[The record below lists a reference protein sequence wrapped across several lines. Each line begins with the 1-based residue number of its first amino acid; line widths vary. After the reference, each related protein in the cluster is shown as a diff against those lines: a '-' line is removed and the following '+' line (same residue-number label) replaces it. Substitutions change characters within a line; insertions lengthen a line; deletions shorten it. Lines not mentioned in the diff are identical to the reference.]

1 MPLGL
6 FVGQRTFSLT
16 PQAGGAVKVHMR
28 EEFTRLMAPLITR
41 SIPDLTPTFDEFAQ
55 CLKKAA
61 EARLAG

>member
-41 SIPDLTPTFDEFAQ
+41 SIPDLTDVRRVRAVPE
-55 CLKKAA
+55 
-61 EARLAG
+61 EGR